1 MNQVSKLPRLE
12 TTVAPIVKRRQEL
25 GISQHELAQL
35 AGVHYQTVHR
45 METGTQV
52 PIWETRQKLR
62 RVLGLAEE
70 RSFTVEQ
77 RNEIFMELERPIW
90 CVINQNRRILDTLHA
105 DVDDVFQDLALCA
118 IRAID
123 RYDPNK
129 SLASVKTFA
138 MRNVEEQIKKTCAY
152 FRCRGL
158 GGVAARNLES
168 GVVVSLD
175 FMLEAGLQFAV

>member
-1 MNQVSKLPRLE
+1 MGEPGN
-12 TTVAPIVKRRQEL
+12 TTGPVAPIVERRLEL
-25 GISQHELAQL
+25 GISQHELARL

-45 METGTQV
+45 MEVGTQV
-52 PIWETRQKLR
+52 PTWETRQKLR
-62 RVLGLAEE
+62 RVLGLPEE
-70 RSFTVEQ
+70 RYITVAQ
-77 RNEIFMELERPIW
+77 RNEIFMELEQSIW
-90 CVINQNRRILDTLHA
+90 CVINQNRRILTALHA
-105 DVDDVFQDLALCA
+105 DLDDVYQDLALCA

-129 SLASVKTFA
+129 SMAGVKTFA
-138 MRNVEEQIKKTCAY
+138 MKNVEASIKRSFVY

-158 GGVAARNLES
+158 GGNAARNLES

>member
-1 MNQVSKLPRLE
+1 MDSQKSIGA
-12 TTVAPIVKRRQEL
+12 TVAPIVERRQEL
-25 GISQHELAQL
+25 GISPQELARL

-45 METGTQV
+45 MEIGTQV
-52 PIWETRQKLR
+52 PMWETRQKLR
-62 RVLGLAEE
+62 RALGMPEE
-70 RSFTVEQ
+70 RYITVQQ

-90 CVINQNRRILDTLHA
+90 CVINQNRRVLTALHA
-105 DVDDVFQDLALCA
+105 DLDDVYQDLALCA

-123 RYDPNK
+123 RYDPSK
-129 SLASVKTFA
+129 STASVKTFA
-138 MRNVEEQIKKTCAY
+138 MKNVEAHIKKSFAY

-158 GGVAARNLES
+158 GGAAARNLES

>member
-1 MNQVSKLPRLE
+1 MSGIRN
-12 TTVAPIVKRRQEL
+12 TTEPASAIVERRREL
-25 GISQHELAQL
+25 GISQHELARL

-45 METGTQV
+45 MEVGKQV
-52 PIWETRQKLR
+52 PTWETRQKLR
-62 RVLGLAEE
+62 RVLGLSEE
-70 RSFTVEQ
+70 RYITVQQ
-77 RNEIFMELERPIW
+77 RNEIFMELEHQIRYI
-90 CVINQNRRILDTLHA
+90 INQNRRMLTILHA
-105 DVDDVFQDLALCA
+105 DMDDVYQDLALCA

-129 SLASVKTFA
+129 SGASVKTFA
-138 MRNVEEQIKKTCAY
+138 MKNVEAHIKRSFEY

-158 GGVAARNLES
+158 GGAAARNLES

>member
-1 MNQVSKLPRLE
+1 MDSQRSIGA
-12 TTVAPIVKRRQEL
+12 TVASIVERRMEL
-25 GISQHELAQL
+25 GISQHELARL

-45 METGTQV
+45 METGVQV

-62 RVLGLAEE
+62 RALGMPEE
-70 RSFTVEQ
+70 RYITVQQ
-77 RNEIFMELERPIW
+77 RNEIFTELQRPIW
-90 CVINQNRRILDTLHA
+90 CVINQNRRILTALHA
-105 DVDDVFQDLALCA
+105 DLDDVYQDLALCA

-123 RYDPNK
+123 RYDPKK
-129 SLASVKTFA
+129 STASVKTFA
-138 MRNVEEQIKKTCAY
+138 MKNVEAHIKKSFEY

>member
-1 MNQVSKLPRLE
+1 MAELTHLE
-12 TTVAPIVKRRQEL
+12 ATVAPIMERRQEL

-45 METGTQV
+45 METGVQV

-62 RVLGLAEE
+62 RALGMPEE
-70 RSFTVEQ
+70 RYITVQ
-77 RNEIFMELERPIW
+77 QHNEIFMELQRPIW
-90 CVINQNRRILDTLHA
+90 CVINQNRRILTALHA
-105 DVDDVFQDLALCA
+105 DLDDVYQDLALCA

-123 RYDPNK
+123 RYDPQK
-129 SLASVKTFA
+129 STASVKTFA
-138 MRNVEEQIKKTCAY
+138 MKNVEAHIKKSFEY

-158 GGVAARNLES
+158 GGAAARNLES
-168 GVVVSLD
+168 GMVVSLD

>member
-1 MNQVSKLPRLE
+1 MAKPPCLE
-12 TTVAPIVKRRQEL
+12 ATIAPIVDRRQEL
-25 GISQHELAQL
+25 GISQHELARL

-45 METGTQV
+45 MEIGTQI
-52 PIWETRQKLR
+52 PTWETRQKLR
-62 RVLGLAEE
+62 RVLGLSEE
-70 RSFTVEQ
+70 RYITVEQ

-90 CVINQNRRILDTLHA
+90 CVINQNRRILDPLHA

-158 GGVAARNLES
+158 GGTTARNLES